1 MMEVKR
7 SSSHPIKSS
16 LHRRLLITRRL
27 LKSRRSLR
35 SKRRSFKTSFKRKR
49 KPDWY
54 SNAAKL
60 ERLRL

>member
-1 MMEVKR
+1 M
-7 SSSHPIKSS
+7 
-16 LHRRLLITRRL
+16 TRRL
-27 LKSRRSLR
+27 LNSRRSLR
-35 SKRRSFKTSFKRKR
+35 SKRKSFKNSFERKR